1 MRDTVQGTIELLGKR
16 MGTAPAED
24 LTNWGKP
31 VLFAAQRRKEALSTS
46 LLRATCLKKFSYFCQ
61 IGTLVADRDKD
72 VRGLLAG
79 IFDTNKKTLRQAL
92 HTR

>member
-1 MRDTVQGTIELLGKR
+1 MIDGKFTKEER
-16 MGTAPAED
+16 AYLISLDALDEFLVD
-24 LTNWGKP
+24 RHAWK
-31 VLFAAQRRKEALSTS
+31 RKEALSTS